1 LLSDLRLVGI
11 LYAGAGG
18 KSIAI
23 MRDGT
28 ETNLKEMDQAKRLHL
43 RLAYDPYKKDL
54 YIITKIDGK
63 VRRVAKAY

>member
-1 LLSDLRLVGI
+1 
-11 LYAGAGG
+11 
-18 KSIAI
+18 

-43 RLAYDPYKKDL
+43 RIAYDPYKKDL

-63 VRRVAKAY
+63 IRRVAKAY